1 VAFGVHFGFA
11 PGNIPAYPFA
21 SIPDGWK
28 WYPYW
33 MPWSPTMHRR
43 WRWVRRALLTPD
55 GGLAQSC
62 AARYQLPFT
71 TAYALAKTWGLGVRG
86 GGVAFVYPSGDGSPP
101 RAVVF
106 FGLDDVPY
114 APPLEEDGP

>member
-1 VAFGVHFGFA
+1 
-11 PGNIPAYPFA
+11 
-21 SIPDGWK
+21 
-28 WYPYW
+28 
-33 MPWSPTMHRR
+33 MHRR

-106 FGLDDVPY
+106 FGLDDVRL